1 MYIDKIKNLC
11 YITHEE
17 PSTITLLGRGRTASQ
32 WRKKNPAPAKDE
44 DIICSHM
51 KVWGACESGRINVAN
66 LYEHK
71 IKWR

>member
-51 KVWGACESGRINVAN
+51 KV
-66 LYEHK
+66 
-71 IKWR
+71 